1 MKVILFLLL
10 VSSVFAETLHLT
22 IASNPSRLNPILA
35 TDSSSSE
42 IANFIFSALVKYDK
56 SGKKIVGDLA
66 KEFYFED
73 NRTLVFKLRRD
84 VYWHDGVKF
93 SADDV
98 LFTFNLINSKQISS
112 PYTSTFR
119 EVQSVEVL
127 DKYRL
132 KVRYKKPYF
141 KALEVW
147 MMGILP
153 KHILQNENNLMS
165 SSFNKH
171 PIGTGP
177 YKLTKLIYSKNIE
190 LSAFDKYYEHKAN
203 IETISFHVVA
213 DNMTR
218 FLMLKSQQIDVGS
231 LDAMQYERQI
241 NQEFKKKFNIYE
253 TTAHAYSYLGFNLK
267 IDKFKNKRLR
277 KALSLAI
284 NRQELVD
291 ILFFK
296 HAQVCNG
303 PFLPG
308 GSAYNENVKAAKYDP
323 IKAKKLLKELGYD
336 KKHPFEFEL
345 STSNSNSVRVYAAQI
360 IQHQLSKVGVKVKL
374 RVMEWQAFLNTV
386 VFPRKFETVL
396 LGWSLSL
403 SPDPYLLWHS
413 ASDRVGGFNFIG
425 YHNSEVDNL
434 INTMQSLVDRERVS
448 SIQKVI
454 FKKIVDD
461 IPYLF
466 LFIPN
471 DISAVNSKIKN
482 IQPTINGIWY
492 NYIDWQK

>member
-1 MKVILFLLL
+1 MKFLLFLLL
-10 VSSVFAETLHLT
+10 ATFTFAETLHLT
-22 IASNPSRLNPILA
+22 TASNPSRLNPILA

-42 IANFIFSALVKYDK
+42 IANFIFSALLKYDK
-56 SGKKIVGDLA
+56 SGKNIVGDLA
-66 KEFYFED
+66 ETFYFED
-73 NRTLVFKLRRD
+73 NRTLLFKLREN
-84 VYWHDGVKF
+84 VYWHDGEKF
-93 SADDV
+93 SAEDV
-98 LFTFNLINSKQISS
+98 LFTFNLINSKEISS

-119 EVQSVEVL
+119 EVESVEVI
-127 DKYRL
+127 DKYRV
-132 KVRYKKPYF
+132 KVRYKRPYF

-153 KHILQNENNLMS
+153 KHILKDEKNMMS
-165 SSFNKH
+165 SSFNKS

-177 YKLTKLIYSKNIE
+177 YRLTKLIYSKNIE
-190 LSAFDKYYEHKAN
+190 LTAFDKYYEHRAK
-203 IETISFHVVA
+203 IDTISFHVVA
-213 DNMTR
+213 DSMSR

-231 LDAMQYERQI
+231 LDAMQFERQI
-241 NQEFKKKFNIYE
+241 DKEFHENFNIYE
-253 TTAHAYSYLGFNLK
+253 TTAHAYSYIGFNLK
-267 IDKFKNKRLR
+267 IEKFKDKRIR
-277 KALSLAI
+277 EALSLAI
-284 NRQELVD
+284 NRKEVAD

-308 GSAYNENVKAAKYDP
+308 GSAYNENVKVAKYDP

-336 KKHPFEFEL
+336 KKNPFEFEL

-360 IQHQLSKVGVKVKL
+360 IQHQLSKIGVKVKL

-413 ASDRVGGFNFIG
+413 ESDRVGGFNFIG
-425 YHNSEVDNL
+425 YNNSEVDGL
-434 INTMQSLVDRERVS
+434 IDTMQSLVDRERVS
-448 SIQKVI
+448 KIQKQI

-466 LFIPN
+466 LYIPN
-471 DISAVNSKIKN
+471 DISVVNSEIKN
-482 IQPTINGIWY
+482 VQPTINGIWHD
-492 NYIDWQK
+492 YINWQK

>member
-1 MKVILFLLL
+1 VKFLLFLLFAT
-10 VSSVFAETLHLT
+10 VTFAETLHLS

-42 IANFIFSALVKYDK
+42 ITNFIFSALLKYDK

-66 KEFYFED
+66 ERFYFED
-73 NRTLVFKLRRD
+73 NKTLIFKLREN
-84 VYWHDGVKF
+84 VYWHDGEKF
-93 SADDV
+93 SAEDV
-98 LFTFNLINSKQISS
+98 LFTFNLINSKEISS

-119 EVQSVEVL
+119 EVESVEVV
-127 DKYRL
+127 DKYR
-132 KVRYKKPYF
+132 VRVIYKRPYF

-153 KHILQNENNLMS
+153 KHILKDEKNIMS

-190 LSAFDKYYEHKAN
+190 LSAFDKYYEHKAK
-203 IETISFHVVA
+203 IDTISFHVVA

-231 LDAMQYERQI
+231 LDAMQFERQI
-241 NQEFKKKFNIYE
+241 DKQFHKNFHIYE
-253 TTAHAYSYLGFNLK
+253 TTAHAYSYVGFNLK
-267 IDKFKNKRLR
+267 LKKFKDRR
-277 KALSLAI
+277 VREALSLAI
-284 NRQELVD
+284 NRKELVD

-308 GSAYNENVKAAKYDP
+308 GSAYNEKLPAAEYDP
-323 IKAKKLLKELGYD
+323 KRAKEILSSLGYN
-336 KKHPFEFEL
+336 KQHPFEFEL

-360 IQHQLSKVGVKVKL
+360 IQYQLSKIGVKVKL

-413 ASDRVGGFNFIG
+413 KSDRVGGFNFIG
-425 YHNSEVDNL
+425 YSNQEVDSL
-434 INTMQSLVDRERVS
+434 IDTMQSLVDRKRVS
-448 SIQKVI
+448 SIQKEI
-454 FKKIVDD
+454 FKKIVED

-466 LFIPN
+466 LYIPN

-482 IQPTINGIWY
+482 VEPTINGIWY
-492 NYIDWQK
+492 NYINWQK

>member
-1 MKVILFLLL
+1 MKYLLFLIIASL
-10 VSSVFAETLHLT
+10 SFAETLHLT
-22 IASNPSRLNPILA
+22 TASNPSRLNPILA

-42 IANFIFSALVKYDK
+42 IANFIFSALLKYDK

-66 KEFYFED
+66 EEFYFED
-73 NRTLVFKLRRD
+73 NRTLLFKLREN
-84 VYWHDGVKF
+84 VYWHDGEKF

-98 LFTFNLINSKQISS
+98 LFTFNLINSKEISS

-119 EVQSVEVL
+119 EVESVEVI
-127 DKYRL
+127 DRYRV
-132 KVRYKKPYF
+132 KVIYKRPYF

-153 KHILQNENNLMS
+153 KHILKDEKNIMS
-165 SSFNKH
+165 SPFNKN

-190 LSAFDKYYEHKAN
+190 LTAFENYYEHKPK
-203 IETISFHVVA
+203 IDTISFHVVA
-213 DNMTR
+213 DTMTR
-218 FLMLKSQQIDVGS
+218 FLMLKSQQVDVGT
-231 LDAMQYERQI
+231 LDAMQFERQI
-241 NQEFKKKFNIYE
+241 DSRFHKNFNIYE
-253 TTAHAYSYLGFNLK
+253 TTAYAYSYIGFNLK
-267 IDKFKNKRLR
+267 MEKFKDKRLR
-277 KALSLAI
+277 EALSLAI
-284 NRQELVD
+284 NRQELID

-308 GSAYNENVKAAKYDP
+308 GSAYNEDVAAAEYNPKR
-323 IKAKKLLKELGYD
+323 AKEILNELGYNES
-336 KKHPFEFEL
+336 HPLEFEL
-345 STSNSNSVRVYAAQI
+345 STSNSNSIRVYTAQI
-360 IQHQLSKVGVKVKL
+360 VQHQLSQIGVKVKL

-413 ASDRVGGFNFIG
+413 QSDRAGGFNFIG
-425 YHNSEVDNL
+425 YKSREVDNL
-434 INTMQSLVDRERVS
+434 IDTMQSLVDRERVS
-448 SIQKVI
+448 SIQKEI
-454 FKKIVDD
+454 FKKIVED

-466 LFIPN
+466 LYIPN
-471 DISAVNSKIKN
+471 EISVVNSKIKN
-482 IQPTINGIWY
+482 VQPSINGIWY
-492 NYIDWQK
+492 NYIDWEK